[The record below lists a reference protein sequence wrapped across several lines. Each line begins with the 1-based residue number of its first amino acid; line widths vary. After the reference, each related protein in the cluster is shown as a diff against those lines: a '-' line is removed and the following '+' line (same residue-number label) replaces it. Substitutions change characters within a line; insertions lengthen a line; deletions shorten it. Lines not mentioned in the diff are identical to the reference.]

1 MGTALPG
8 KFKRVGNEIIER
20 YGDKLEPDF
29 EKVKKFLNDIGLYPS
44 QMTKRMR
51 NMIAGYIVR
60 RLKKLKPRQSSNPS

>member
-8 KFKRVGNEIIER
+8 KFKRVGNQIIEK
-20 YGDKLEPDF
+20 YGDVLEPDF
-29 EKVKKFLNDIGLYPS
+29 EYVKRFLTDTLKLYPS

-60 RLKKLKPRQSSNPS
+60 KLKKVKG

>member
-8 KFKRVGNEIIER
+8 KFKRVGNQIIEK
-20 YGDKLEPDF
+20 YGDQLEPDF
-29 EKVKKFLNDIGLYPS
+29 EKVKKFLTDDLKLYPA

-60 RLKKLKPRQSSNPS
+60 KLKKLKATGG

>member
-8 KFKRVGNEIIER
+8 KFKRVGNRIIEK
-20 YGDKLEPDF
+20 YGDVLEPDF
-29 EKVKKFLNDIGLYPS
+29 EKVKRFLNEIGLYPN

-60 RLKKLKPRQSSNPS
+60 RLKRMRASRG